1 MSKVVEKFLKYIS
14 YDTKSNEESTT
25 VPSTNGQMVLALE
38 LVSELKAMGI
48 KQVSVDDNGYVMAT
62 IPSNVNKDVP
72 TIGFIA
78 HMDTSPDMSGK
89 DIKAKFV
96 YDYDGEDIILS
107 EEKNIILSPKDFPE
121 LKDYVGKTIIT
132 TDGTTLLGADDKAGV
147 SEIMAAVEYLMQN
160 PLVPHGAIR
169 IGFTPDEEIGRGAD
183 IFDVKKFD
191 ADFAYTIDGG
201 TIGELEY
208 ENFNAAGV
216 KICIHGRN
224 VHPGSAKGK
233 MIHSLLIANEFINS
247 MPQNETPATT
257 EGYEGFY
264 HLISL
269 NGEVEET
276 KLQYIIRDFDNK
288 NFETRKSFI
297 KNVADELNDK
307 YGQGTVD
314 IQVKDQYFNMK
325 EKIEPVKHI
334 VDTAFLAMNEVG
346 IKPIMQ
352 PIRGGT
358 DGARLSFMGLP
369 TPNIFAGGHNF
380 HGKYEFIP
388 TFAMEKA
395 VEVILKI
402 IELYTD
408 KSSPRSL

>member
-1 MSKVVEKFLKYIS
+1 MSNVIEKFLKYVS

-25 VPSTNGQMVLALE
+25 VPSTAGQMILATE
-38 LVSELKAMGI
+38 LVKELKEMGI
-48 KQVSVDDNGYVMAT
+48 KQVSVDENGYVMAT
-62 IPSNVNKDVP
+62 IPSNIEKDVP

-78 HMDTSPDMSGK
+78 HMDTAPDMSGENVNP
-89 DIKAKFV
+89 KFV
-96 YDYDGEDIILS
+96 ENYDGEDIILNK
-107 EEKNIILSPKDFPE
+107 EKNIILSPKDFPE
-121 LKDYVGKTIIT
+121 LKNYIGKTLIT
-132 TDGTTLLGADDKAGV
+132 TDGTTLLGADDKAGI

-160 PLVPHGAIR
+160 PQMPHGKIC
-169 IGFTPDEEIGRGAD
+169 IGFTPDEEVGRGAD
-183 IFDVKKFD
+183 LFDVKKFN
-191 ADFAYTIDGG
+191 ADFAYTVDGG
-201 TIGELEY
+201 TVGELEY

-233 MIHSLLIANEFINS
+233 MIHSTLIANEFVS
-247 MPQNETPATT
+247 SLPKDETPGTT

-264 HLISL
+264 HLIAL

-276 KLQYIIRDFDNK
+276 KLQYIIRDFENES
-288 NFETRKSFI
+288 FENRKTFI
-297 KNVADELNDK
+297 KSIADKLNDK
-307 YGQGTVD
+307 YGNGTVE
-314 IQVKDQYFNMK
+314 IEIKDQYFNMK

-334 VDTAFLAMNEVG
+334 IDTAFLAMKEVG
-346 IKPIMQ
+346 VTPIMV

-358 DGARLSFMGLP
+358 DGARLSFIGLP
-369 TPNIFAGGHNF
+369 TPNIFTGGHNF

-402 IELYTD
+402 VELYAS
-408 KSSPRSL
+408 K

>member
-1 MSKVVEKFLKYIS
+1 
-14 YDTKSNEESTT
+14 
-25 VPSTNGQMVLALE
+25 MV
-38 LVSELKAMGI
+38 
-48 KQVSVDDNGYVMAT
+48 N
-62 IPSNVNKDVP
+62 
-72 TIGFIA
+72 
-78 HMDTSPDMSGK
+78 
-89 DIKAKFV
+89 
-96 YDYDGEDIILS
+96 
-107 EEKNIILSPKDFPE
+107 
-121 LKDYVGKTIIT
+121 
-132 TDGTTLLGADDKAGV
+132 
-147 SEIMAAVEYLMQN
+147 
-160 PLVPHGAIR
+160 IR
-169 IGFTPDEEIGRGAD
+169 IGFTPDEEVGRGAD

-208 ENFNAAGV
+208 ENFNAAGA

-233 MIHSLLIANEFINS
+233 MIHSTLIANEFVNS
-247 MPQNETPATT
+247 LPANETPATT

-264 HLISL
+264 HLITL

-276 KLQYIIRDFDNK
+276 KLQYIIRDFDSESYEN
-288 NFETRKSFI
+288 RKIFI
-297 KNVADELNDK
+297 KNVVDTLNEK
-307 YGQGTVD
+307 YGNGTVE
-314 IQVKDQYFNMK
+314 IEIKDQYFNMK

-334 VDTAFLAMNEVG
+334 VDTAFLAMKEVG
-346 IKPIMQ
+346 VNPIMV

-369 TPNIFAGGHNF
+369 TPNIFTGGHNF

-402 IELYTD
+402 VELYAD
-408 KSSPRSL
+408 K